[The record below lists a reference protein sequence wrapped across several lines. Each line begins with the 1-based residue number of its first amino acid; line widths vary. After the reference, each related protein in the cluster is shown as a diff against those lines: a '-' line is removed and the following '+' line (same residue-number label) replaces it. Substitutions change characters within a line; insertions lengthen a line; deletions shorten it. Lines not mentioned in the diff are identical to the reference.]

1 MSRRVEGG
9 YLACIQ
15 AMNRSGGV
23 KLAVDVP
30 SGVSTTTGEV
40 ATSAFKADLTV
51 TFQCAKLGCD
61 LWIPAGITPG
71 RWSCADIGVDVPRAW
86 RETARWPTPWRRRT
100 RGSMLPRRRP
110 DSHKGDYGKALIIA
124 GSRGMAGAA
133 YLAALAAYRTG
144 AGLVQIY
151 TPEDNR
157 TILQTLLPEAIIR
170 CYDFFDE
177 RELLRLLELGGRG
190 QHRVRPRHQ

>member
-1 MSRRVEGG
+1 MGNSFEEGEYSILIDAVFGAGLSRRVEGG

-51 TFQCAKLGCD
+51 SFQCAKLGCV
-61 LWIPAGITPG
+61 LYPG
-71 RWSCADIGVDVPRAW
+71 RDYAGEVVVADIGVDVSGLEGD
-86 RETARWPTPWRRRT
+86 REVAYALEEKDAR
-100 RGSMLPRRRP
+100 GMLPRRRP
-110 DSHKGDYGKALIIA
+110 NSHKGDYGKALIIA

-151 TPEDNR
+151 TPEENR
-157 TILQTLLPEAIIR
+157 TILQTLLPEGHHP
-170 CYDFFDE
+170 
-177 RELLRLLELGGRG
+177 LLRLL
-190 QHRVRPRHQ
+190 